1 VTRAGLGAPVDIVVL
16 SETLPLLRLRALVEG
31 VEVAVRSE
39 SKYYYLVT
47 EAFVEL
53 EDVRGELSVC

>member
-1 VTRAGLGAPVDIVVL
+1 VTKAGLGAPVDIVVL
-16 SETLPLLRLRALVEG
+16 GETLPLLRLRALVEG
-31 VEVAVRSE
+31 AVRSE

>member
-1 VTRAGLGAPVDIVVL
+1 
-16 SETLPLLRLRALVEG
+16 LLRLRALVEG